1 MIELIIGILI
11 GITITIIIVGLLARG
26 YYKKTFNGIPSELK
40 EIFKGNLDFDFKDSD
55 FEE

>member
-11 GITITIIIVGLLARG
+11 GITITIIIIGFLARR
-26 YYKKTFNGIPSELK
+26 YYVKNFKSVGVDLK
-40 EIFKGNLDFDFKDSD
+40 ELFGDDSDFNFNDSD